1 MEIIRKI
8 CAAWTRQNESFKLL
22 SVALIIGLA
31 TFIFTPKTLNIVTLN
46 EYKNPSTGESVKPVP
61 CTAEPGENQCK
72 IFKDEFVTQ
81 EVYTS
86 TLSRKVGSTTCCLTT
101 TSTTVG
107 GEVKVG
113 TESCWTIPQTLPNC
127 PSGYTKK

>member
-1 MEIIRKI
+1 MEILRKI
-8 CAAWTRQNESFKLL
+8 CGIWARQSESFKLL
-22 SVALIIGLA
+22 TVALVVGIA
-31 TFIFTPKTLNIVTLN
+31 TFTFTPKTLNLVTLN
-46 EYKNPSTGESVKPVP
+46 EYKNPTTGESAEPVP
-61 CTAEPGENQCK
+61 CTVEPGEKQCR

-86 TLSRKVGSTTCCLTT
+86 TLSLKAGSTTCCLTT
-101 TSTTVG
+101 TSTTIG

-127 PSGYTKK
+127 PSGYKKK